1 MDVLVLLEALGP
13 ALLSDT
19 DPSNIRVVLG
29 FDYPVLGTGVE
40 VTATL
45 SYNFN
50 NGGKGN

>member
-1 MDVLVLLEALGP
+1 MDVPVLLEASGP
-13 ALLSDT
+13 TLLSDT
-19 DPSNIRVVLG
+19 NPSIIRVVLG
-29 FDYPVLGTGVE
+29 FDSPVLGTAVE